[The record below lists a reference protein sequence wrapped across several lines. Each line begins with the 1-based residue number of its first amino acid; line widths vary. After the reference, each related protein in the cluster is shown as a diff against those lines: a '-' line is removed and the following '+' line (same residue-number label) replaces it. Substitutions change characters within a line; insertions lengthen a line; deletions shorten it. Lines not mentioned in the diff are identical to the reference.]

1 MYVIHEQDELS
12 TQFLEWDKYFLLLK
26 PAYTVLPLAEYVV
39 RFEVSVSDTVGVEK
53 VECRGDLLNHAA
65 GLSLCEPLSLLD
77 VFEKMATQHTLKHKT
92 ELSVILKEI
101 DQV

>member
-1 MYVIHEQDELS
+1 M
-12 TQFLEWDKYFLLLK
+12 EWTNIFLLLK

-39 RFEVSVSDTVGVEK
+39 WLEVSVSNTVGVEK
-53 VECRGDLLNHAA
+53 VECRGDLMNDAA
-65 GLSLCEPLSLLD
+65 GLSLCEPLPLLD
-77 VFEKMATQHTLKHKT
+77 VFEKVAAQHTLKHKT